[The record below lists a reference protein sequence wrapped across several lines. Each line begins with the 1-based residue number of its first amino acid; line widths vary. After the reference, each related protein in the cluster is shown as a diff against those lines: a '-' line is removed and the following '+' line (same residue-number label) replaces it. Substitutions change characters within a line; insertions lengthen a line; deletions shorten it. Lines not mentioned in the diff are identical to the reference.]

1 MLWIKIINKII
12 IKHCVEKD
20 ASCKWS
26 QLQRVFLNVMRAFE
40 FQYGKQDTYEETS
53 GTRAH
58 NIFPPNILNKCEH
71 RKYKIRK
78 FKS

>member
-1 MLWIKIINKII
+1 MLWIKIINKIT

-40 FQYGKQDTYEETS
+40 FKYGKQASYEETS

-58 NIFPPNILNKCEH
+58 NISPP
-71 RKYKIRK
+71 KYIE
-78 FKS
+78 